1 MPAVKNLSDTKI
13 MFVTDI
19 TEEQS
24 DGIKQVIDVYDIET
38 GRLVRFMDEE
48 NNLSNNVSLSWLD
61 EDKLILL
68 VSQ

>member
-1 MPAVKNLSDTKI
+1 MPAVRNLSDTKI

-68 VSQ
+68 VSK